1 MALSALYVFCGLT
14 SSLPEK
20 ISSMNFGPMPAPS
33 AKAFTSSN
41 VMFLVLMPTAWLIV
55 SIVDLTSSVVA
66 ISGRL
71 NASSGG
77 FSMAGS
83 VVCLRSWMSLRWLI
97 KASGVR
103 PGCLDTS
110 TLAAIFAS
118 VLLVVVPVARA
129 ALVVSSTAAAAI
141 ASGLTGATGGLR
153 ISTLPTFFI
162 ISETNPVPRP
172 ATCTPSPGSTASGM
186 IGATV
191 ASISGS
197 TRN

>member
-1 MALSALYVFCGLT
+1 
-14 SSLPEK
+14 
-20 ISSMNFGPMPAPS
+20 MPAPS
-33 AKAFTSSN
+33 AKVFTSSN

-66 ISGRL
+66 INGRL

-77 FSMAGS
+77 FSIAGS
-83 VVCLRSWMSLRWLI
+83 VVCLRSWMSLRWLK

-129 ALVVSSTAAAAI
+129 ALVVSSAAAAAI
-141 ASGLTGATGGLR
+141 ASGVTGATGGLR
-153 ISTLPTFFI
+153 ISTLLSFLMTSAMGP
-162 ISETNPVPRP
+162 SW
-172 ATCTPSPGSTASGM
+172 ATCTPSPGSTASGS
-186 IGATV
+186 IGGTV